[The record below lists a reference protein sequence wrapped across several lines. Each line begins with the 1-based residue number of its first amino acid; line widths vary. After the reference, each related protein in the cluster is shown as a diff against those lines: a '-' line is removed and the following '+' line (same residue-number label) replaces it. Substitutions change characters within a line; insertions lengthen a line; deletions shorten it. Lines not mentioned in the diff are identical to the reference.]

1 MKKLLFVIT
10 LLMLCTSTYRQTAQA
25 AAIGDNS
32 DYACDLKNNVFQAGE
47 TASYTIYYNWT
58 AAWMKA
64 GTVDFSLKSETVDGR
79 PSLHAVANGK
89 TARTFDWF
97 YKVRDRYE
105 TYIDPR
111 SLKPL
116 KFVRDVNEGGYTI
129 QHLYTFYPEKNQVLI
144 NYHKTKGKTKL
155 QNKTV
160 GIPNC
165 SQDLLSAVY
174 YSRCIDYAG
183 MKVGDVV
190 NMDVFLDGEIYP
202 IYLKYKGKE
211 NIKTDFGTFRC
222 TKFAPL
228 LLESNAFKGG
238 EGMVIYTTDDENR
251 LPIYVESALSVGY
264 VKAYLTTY
272 KGLKH
277 PLTSKVK

>member
-1 MKKLLFVIT
+1 MKPFLFIIT
-10 LLMLCTSTYRQTAQA
+10 LLLLCTMTYQKTAEA
-25 AAIGDNS
+25 ETGGHIA
-32 DYACDLKNNVFQAGE
+32 YTCDLKNNVFQTGE
-47 TASYTIYYNWT
+47 SASYTIYYNWT

-64 GTVDFSLKSETVDGR
+64 GTVDFSLKNETVNGR
-79 PSLHAVANGK
+79 SSLHAVANGK

-105 TYIDPR
+105 TYIDPN
-111 SLKPL
+111 SLRPL

-160 GIPNC
+160 NIPNC

-174 YSRCIDYAG
+174 YSRCIDYSG

-238 EGMVIYTTDDENR
+238 EGMVIYTTDDANR

-264 VKAYLTTY
+264 VKAYLNNY
-272 KGLKH
+272 SGLKH
-277 PLTSKVK
+277 PLTSKIK